1 MFTFFSKSF
10 SQTGN
15 YQCGDTL
22 LIKLTCFKGG
32 KQKCQQLIKIF
43 CKDNTATI
51 KLYDKYKV
59 TVVPKEGLDK
69 EKLTIAEMLIKT
81 KDTNQLS
88 EQYKKYLSVPVND
101 SLSVLKLSESYET
114 EQSFNQ
120 QKSTT
125 IDCLGSSNKWLIKE
139 AKENKTS
146 NRKKRTKI
154 EFRESGNTNIYFL
167 DGYYDSGQV
176 FKCLF
181 N

>member
-1 MFTFFSKSF
+1 MFIFFSKSF
-10 SQTGN
+10 SQISN

-32 KQKCQQLIKIF
+32 KQKCQQLVKIF
-43 CKDNTATI
+43 CKDSPATI

-81 KDTNQLS
+81 KDANQLS
-88 EQYKKYLSVPVND
+88 EQYKKYLSIPVND
-101 SLSVLKLSESYET
+101 SLSVLKLSESYKA

-120 QKSTT
+120 LKPIT
-125 IDCLGSSNKWLIKE
+125 IDCLEKSTEWLIKE

-146 NRKKRTKI
+146 NGKKRTKI

-167 DGYYDSGQV
+167 DGYYDSRQV